1 MKKFLKYS
9 LWTFLGL
16 LVIIIIVGL
25 INREKI
31 IRLYNVNNLFT
42 EEKIISNFS
51 SMNKLFISTNLPK
64 SGNVYQWQQAPKP
77 LPASFNFKGEKYNI
91 EQYLKDTRTTSFLA
105 VNDGKLTFENY
116 YLGTNVDD
124 RRISWSVAK
133 SFLSAMFGIAVGE
146 GKIASLDD
154 AVTKYVPELAQSA
167 YNGVAIRNVL
177 NMASG
182 VEFDEDYL
190 DYESD
195 INRMGRV
202 LALGGS
208 MDKFAQGIVA
218 KAHEAGEIR
227 QYVSIDTHVL
237 AMVLRAATGKSLS
250 ELFVENLWS
259 KLGAG
264 ADAYYVTDGEKVAFA
279 LGGLN
284 LRTRDYAL
292 FGQLYLQ
299 NGKWNNEQIIPLEW
313 AIESVKN
320 NAPSPNYSGETLGYG
335 YQWWLPINANE
346 EFFAIGI
353 YGQYIYINRK
363 LGVVIVKTSADRNF
377 RNDGANGD
385 LIKQKTIEMF
395 RAIARDVSD

>member
-64 SGNVYQWQQAPKP
+64 SGDVYQWQQAPKP
-77 LPASFNFKGEKYNI
+77 LPASFNFKDEKYNI
-91 EQYLKDTRTTSFLA
+91 EQYLNDTRTTSFLV
-105 VNDGKLTFENY
+105 VNDGKIIFENY

-167 YNGVAIRNVL
+167 YNGVTIRNVL

-218 KAHEAGEIR
+218 KARKAGEIR

-264 ADAYYVTDGEKVAFA
+264 ADAYYVTDGKKVAFA

-292 FGQLYLQ
+292 FGQLFLQ
-299 NGKWNNEQIIPLEW
+299 NGKWNNEQIIPLDW
-313 AIESVKN
+313 AVESVKN
-320 NAPSPNYSGETLGYG
+320 NAPSPNYSGEAFGYG

-377 RNDGANGD
+377 RNDGADGD